1 MSNIEHKVAQPVPQ
15 QAQYSCALALK
26 SLSDEGVFAGYAS
39 VFNVVDSQHDMILPG
54 AFAST
59 LYGRKREIKL
69 LWQHDMREPIGVI
82 EEVREDVN
90 GLYVKGRLL
99 MEIARAREAYS
110 LLKKGVVSG
119 LSIGYSPLR
128 YRLDA
133 DSGVRVLQSV
143 DLWEISLVT
152 FPANQAARVTVV
164 KQATPREPHASEHKL
179 WQQAVSSGEA
189 MRFAAALERATTA
202 LRNIYA

>member
-1 MSNIEHKVAQPVPQ
+1 MHSKEYKVAQPAPQ
-15 QAQYSCALALK
+15 QAQYSSALALK

-39 VFNVVDSQHDMILPG
+39 VFNVVDSQHDMMLPG

-99 MEIARAREAYS
+99 MEIGRAREAYS

-133 DSGVRVLQSV
+133 DSGVRLLQSV

-164 KQATPREPHASEHKL
+164 KQAMPREQDASEHKL

-189 MRFAAALERATTA
+189 MRMAAALERANKA
-202 LRNIYA
+202 LHNIYA